1 MVQEGIVED
10 RLDSDCRRAARHI
23 ILMRGAEAAECASKR
38 AGDLRAANY
47 VAAAQIW
54 DRIVLV
60 IKAIEAEYEIAKRLR
75 AGVEIRPDRF
85 GR

>member
-1 MVQEGIVED
+1 VED
-10 RLDSDCRRAARHI
+10 TNRLDSDCRRAARHI
-23 ILMRGAEAAECASKR
+23 MLLRGAEAAECAAKR

-60 IKAIEAEYEIAKRLR
+60 IKAIEAELEFTKRLR
-75 AGVEIRPDRF
+75 AGGEVRPKRL